1 MAKSLEKLSSIVS
14 SVNSD
19 IISFTEGYN
28 EFLKEQAYGVVSQE
42 IPNLD
47 SNSDPLALS
56 TIYLENDMKGRMLRY
71 SKVVLTFPDGS
82 NPLIIPNDIGNQPVT
97 GQEDQFNVRLGGVG
111 AEVFPSIAYPVGSLI
126 LGLDYEANS
135 INAAA
140 SEGGNTGVTG
150 GLCVQYNSGGSLA
163 ETSLTSAEGGNESQ
177 KPFTF
182 NNATGEVQATK
193 FKATDVVTAD
203 GGFNSSGLITSKQRQ
218 AINCGFYHSTSSI
231 VYLPFGYG
239 GTNDATSSSGY
250 LEFGGYV
257 VPCDGY
263 VEYVVV
269 RGEAPGRNTKVGFV
283 KASAGTEVP
292 VLSGAAGLSSNGPE
306 SNNFFVDMLY
316 DDTAYR
322 FDTFKNQGGQI
333 ANTFSAGDVIMF
345 TLDTT
350 NPLYDAIATAVLVF
364 DWNNQLEN

>member
-1 MAKSLEKLSSIVS
+1 MAKSLQRLSSDVS
-14 SVNSD
+14 S
-19 IISFTEGYN
+19 ISSAVKDSRATLS

-42 IPNLD
+42 I
-47 SNSDPLALS
+47 SNVDGSGNPLALS

-97 GQEDQFNVRLGGVG
+97 GQEDQFDVRLGGVG

-150 GLCVQYNSGGSLA
+150 GLCVQYNSGGALA

-239 GTNDATSSSGY
+239 GTSDATSSSGY

-269 RGEAPGRNTKVGFV
+269 RGESPGGNTTVGFI
-283 KASAGTEVP
+283 KAQAGQEVP
-292 VLSGAAGLSSNGPE
+292 IINPGSGVSEVVNMA
-306 SNNFFVDMLY
+306 V
-316 DDTAYR
+316 DDTGYR
-322 FDTFKNQGGQI
+322 FDNFKNSQLVPT
-333 ANTFSAGDVIMF
+333 NSFSAGDVIMF
-345 TLDTT
+345 TLNTT

-364 DWNNQLEN
+364 DWNNQL